1 MQAIEE
7 TGDQFERSLAHN
19 LRRQVDEWK
28 TRRSPARTRLAGG
41 VLVERRGDLRRSLE
55 RLRLKRA

>member
-7 TGDQFERSLAHN
+7 TGDQFERSLARN

-28 TRRSPARTRLAGG
+28 TRRSPARTHLAGG
-41 VLVERRGDLRRSLE
+41 VLVERRGGLRRSPE
-55 RLRLKRA
+55 RVRLKRA